1 MSVPGKTKKEMLLML
16 SVLVALSGCLLGKA
30 LHPLESEPVLP
41 DPASPIQRTSRCLGE
56 PLQSIRKRILEELNI
71 QQAPQLEGSR
81 MSILR
86 EKLKAAFKTNVLFA
100 HVPSEIAED
109 KPEAPSISNT
119 TELQCCQLSSQ
130 IFIKDLGWENWVI
143 YPESFTFTQC
153 SACNPKEDLTSSHCS
168 DQTSSTGTT
177 GATSQDVCCQS
188 TAHYVLPFL
197 YLDDLGSMVISPVR
211 LTRECGCGLG
221 LASQIQP
228 HPPQP

>member
-1 MSVPGKTKKEMLLML
+1 MLLML

-30 LHPLESEPVLP
+30 LHPLES
-41 DPASPIQRTSRCLGE
+41 DRCLGE

-177 GATSQDVCCQS
+177 GATSQVPESLTS